1 MSEVLS
7 QLRHCRVVLLC
18 YIKVVNAKSVV
29 TGCVCQAYLCVCD
42 MLIIFSHS
50 IKQTSPLLEPLI
62 FDAGKELQLR
72 LTRFLNDKVFI
83 EDDDGIG
90 SFFCTT

>member
-1 MSEVLS
+1 
-7 QLRHCRVVLLC
+7 
-18 YIKVVNAKSVV
+18 
-29 TGCVCQAYLCVCD
+29 

-50 IKQTSPLLEPLI
+50 ITQTSPQLEPLV

-83 EDDDGIG
+83 EDDDGTCQLFYNTLFIDLACDTSACFILLAIYRT
-90 SFFCTT
+90 SFC

>member
-1 MSEVLS
+1 
-7 QLRHCRVVLLC
+7 
-18 YIKVVNAKSVV
+18 
-29 TGCVCQAYLCVCD
+29 

-50 IKQTSPLLEPLI
+50 ITQTSPQLEPLV

-83 EDDDGIG
+83 EDDDGINFYSVARFQYFVG
-90 SFFCTT
+90 RCAFNSVSE

>member
-1 MSEVLS
+1 
-7 QLRHCRVVLLC
+7 
-18 YIKVVNAKSVV
+18 
-29 TGCVCQAYLCVCD
+29 

-50 IKQTSPLLEPLI
+50 ITQTSPQLEPLV

-83 EDDDGIG
+83 EDDDGTDLYMLLLN
-90 SFFCTT
+90 SLTDVYTLNMLVNE

>member
-1 MSEVLS
+1 V
-7 QLRHCRVVLLC
+7 RHCTVVLLGLQELC
-18 YIKVVNAKSVV
+18 RLHVILAVR
-29 TGCVCQAYLCVCD
+29 VCQAYLCVCD

-50 IKQTSPLLEPLI
+50 IKQTSPQLEPLV

-83 EDDDGIG
+83 EDDDGTN
-90 SFFCTT
+90 SLFRY

>member
-1 MSEVLS
+1 MAST
-7 QLRHCRVVLLC
+7 
-18 YIKVVNAKSVV
+18 KSVIIV
-29 TGCVCQAYLCVCD
+29 CMCQAYLFVCD

-50 IKQTSPLLEPLI
+50 IKQTSPQLEPLI

-83 EDDDGIG
+83 EDDDGM
-90 SFFCTT
+90 SLLFRY

>member
-1 MSEVLS
+1 
-7 QLRHCRVVLLC
+7 
-18 YIKVVNAKSVV
+18 
-29 TGCVCQAYLCVCD
+29 

-50 IKQTSPLLEPLI
+50 ITQTSPQLEPLV

-83 EDDDGIG
+83 EDDDGINIYSVAKFQYFIG
-90 SFFCTT
+90 RCAFNSITE